1 LWVWKGINFERF
13 LPTFEN
19 SKNKGKLIPTPMKKT
34 ISILGICLA
43 FTVLS
48 IIPSCKKDKEVTN
61 EEIIEKALDEFVA
74 DLQSKPADTS
84 NISARVK
91 NYMQG
96 RSAIFYGSTVT
107 LLDSTKKAV
116 SSPYWYKKNET
127 LTYSNLMD
135 TAYKINTQLWLRETI
150 DGGKSIWTAPY
161 FDAGGGNIW
170 MKTRTVPVYING
182 KIKAVATTDMP
193 LK

>member
-1 LWVWKGINFERF
+1 
-13 LPTFEN
+13 
-19 SKNKGKLIPTPMKKT
+19 MKKT
-34 ISILGICLA
+34 ISIIGLCIA
-43 FTVLS
+43 FLTL
-48 IIPSCKKDKEVTN
+48 IPSCKKEKVLTD

-74 DLQSKPADTS
+74 DLQSKPSDTS
-84 NISARVK
+84 SISDRVK

-96 RSAIFYGSTVT
+96 KSVLFYGSTVT

-127 LTYSNLMD
+127 LAYANLMD
-135 TAYKINTQLWLRETI
+135 TAYKIDTQLWLREAI
-150 DGGKSIWTAPY
+150 DGGQAVWSAPY

-193 LK
+193 SK

>member
-1 LWVWKGINFERF
+1 
-13 LPTFEN
+13 
-19 SKNKGKLIPTPMKKT
+19 MKKT
-34 ISILGICLA
+34 ISILAVCIAL
-43 FTVLS
+43 FFLT
-48 IIPSCKKDKEVTN
+48 IIQSCKKEKVLTA
-61 EEIIEKALDEFVA
+61 EEIIEKALDEFAA
-74 DLQSKPADTS
+74 DLQSNPADTS

-96 RSAIFYGSTVT
+96 RSALFYGSTVT

-116 SSPYWYKKNET
+116 SSPYWFKQNDT
-127 LTYSNLMD
+127 LAYANLMD

-150 DGGKSIWTAPY
+150 DGGKPIWTEPY

-182 KIKAVATTDMP
+182 KIKAVATTDMR